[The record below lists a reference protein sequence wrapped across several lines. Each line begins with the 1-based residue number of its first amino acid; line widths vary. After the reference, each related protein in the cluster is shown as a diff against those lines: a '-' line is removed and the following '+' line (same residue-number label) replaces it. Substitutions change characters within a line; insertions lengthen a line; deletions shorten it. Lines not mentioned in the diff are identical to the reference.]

1 MKKKLTITLQSF
13 FLFSLVAL
21 AYGDNQN
28 QKDSS
33 NTATEQARQDYRQ
46 FAQQLKTLNQQY
58 KQITGEMSKVLK
70 EEGFPTYNE
79 DTGEIGWS
87 HDLGGG
93 KPTSAANIEDTG
105 DKMIVKLDL
114 PGVKKD
120 TFRIKIEN
128 NKWLHIQG
136 ERKDAAPPQGS
147 FERLIELPALAQDKG
162 TEAKYEDGVL
172 TVTILKAPNMKKEEV
187 VPIK

>member
-1 MKKKLTITLQSF
+1 MKKLI
-13 FLFSLVAL
+13 FLILISMCPAYILFAATQTDKDAAL
-21 AYGDNQN
+21 D
-28 QKDSS
+28 
-33 NTATEQARQDYRQ
+33 QARQDYRSYLRE
-46 FAQQLKTLNQQY
+46 LKKLNNQY
-58 KQITGEMSKVLK
+58 KEITGEMSKVLK

-87 HDLGGG
+87 HDLGGT
-93 KPTSAANIEDTG
+93 KPAGTANIEETN
-105 DKMIVKLDL
+105 DKMIVRLDL

-128 NKWLHIQG
+128 NKVLHIQG
-136 ERKDAAPPQGS
+136 ERRDAAPPQGG

-172 TVTILKAPNMKKEEV
+172 TVTILKTPNMKKEVV